1 MSDVTRAVEERARP
15 LEHEHPGARQ
25 YLGIATALTVLT
37 AVEVAIYYV
46 RAMKPLLVPALL
58 VLSACKFALVALFYM
73 HLKFDSRVFSW
84 LFLVPLCVAGAVIVA
99 LLKLFGHW

>member
-1 MSDVTRAVEERARP
+1 MSDFTHAAGEEVRS
-15 LEHEHPGARQ
+15 LEHRHPGARE

-37 AVEVAIYYV
+37 AVEVAVYYV
-46 RAMKPLLVPALL
+46 RAMRPVLVPALL
-58 VLSACKFALVALFYM
+58 ALSGCKFSLVVLFYM

-84 LFLVPLCVAGAVIVA
+84 LFLVPLSVAGAVIVA